1 VGLMRDLFGP
11 SKEEI
16 WSQLAAQIGGE
27 FTAGGWFGTDVV
39 QARVGDWI
47 LTLDTYTVSTGKS
60 SVTYTRFRAPFAN
73 KDGFT
78 FVINRAG
85 PLTPVGKFF
94 GMQDLEIGE
103 PVFDGAF
110 VIQSNNPGKV
120 GAMLANARIRELLQ
134 AQPRVGFQVQDDQ
147 GWFGPSFPEGVDQ
160 LYFQVHGTMRD
171 LGELRGLY
179 DLFSDVLNTLCHL
192 DSAYKDDVDQHI
204 EALRRPGGKIQS
216 GSLVLWDGDL
226 ARDRAALA
234 LGEARN
240 DPRAMRALLE
250 ALPGAPPQLRNGILY
265 SLGSIGLPEAVPYLI
280 PYLGGSPD
288 APGRSGFTGATTAVA
303 IRSLGEGAIVDTF
316 SAACAGDASAL
327 DRLKPEW
334 QSGFVNAFRSALR
347 SRDGR
352 EVASAAAALQAWAAV
367 EALQE
372 IRDAQRRFKNDPV
385 VGAQLEAV
393 VRELEKRSSLPRT
406 SQAPLM
412 AGDQLPVPAGS
423 PEAAP
428 EGLPRP
434 STEPKG

>member
-1 VGLMRDLFGP
+1 MRDLFGP

-16 WSQLAAQIGGE
+16 WSQLAAQIGGQ

-39 QARVGDWI
+39 QAKVGDWI

-85 PLTPVGKFF
+85 PMTPVGKFF
-94 GMQDLEIGE
+94 GMQDLEIGD
-103 PVFDGAF
+103 PLFDQAF

-120 GAMLANARIRELLQ
+120 GSMLANARVRELIQ
-134 AQPRVGFQVQDDQ
+134 AQPRIGFQVQDDQ

-179 DLFSDVLNTLCHL
+179 DLFTEVLNTLCHL

-204 EALRRPGGKIQS
+204 EILRRPGGKIQS
-216 GSLVLWDGDL
+216 GDLVLWDGDL
-226 ARDRAALA
+226 ARDRAVLA
-234 LGEARN
+234 LGEAKQ
-240 DPRAMRALLE
+240 DERAMRALLD
-250 ALPGAPPQLRNGILY
+250 ALPTAPPPIRNGIIYALGSVGLPGA
-265 SLGSIGLPEAVPYLI
+265 VPSLI
-280 PYLGGSPD
+280 PYLGGSSD
-288 APGRSGFTGATTAVA
+288 APGRSGFTGSTAAVA
-303 IRSLGEGAIVDTF
+303 VRSLGEGATVDAF
-316 SAACAGDASAL
+316 GAACVGDVSAL

-334 QSGFVNAFRSALR
+334 QSGFVIAFRMALR
-347 SRDGR
+347 CRDGR
-352 EVASAAAALQAWAAV
+352 EVSSAAAALQSWAVV

-372 IRDAQRRFKNDPV
+372 IRDAQRRFKDDPV

-393 VRELEKRSSLPRT
+393 VQELEKRSSLPRT
-406 SQAPLM
+406 SQAPVVV
-412 AGDQLPVPAGS
+412 GDDFPVPAGS
-423 PEAAP
+423 PETAS

-434 STEPKG
+434 STEPNA